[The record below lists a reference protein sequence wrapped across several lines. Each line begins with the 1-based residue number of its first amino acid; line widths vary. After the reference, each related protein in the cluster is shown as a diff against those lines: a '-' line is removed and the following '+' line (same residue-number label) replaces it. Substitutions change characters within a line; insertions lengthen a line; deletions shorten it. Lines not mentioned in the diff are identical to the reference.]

1 MNNNN
6 YQKKHRSA
14 KLIGMLLLGVILGL
28 ILKAFYWRMGKMYGT
43 LSLPFYHFFFF
54 FFIGFYAAMY
64 LQVILHEAGHALF
77 GLLTGYR
84 LTSFRIGNFMW
95 LRQNGKIRLKRFSLA
110 GTVGQCLMEPPEL
123 VDGRMPFVLYN
134 AGGFV
139 VNLITVPIFFSLSVV
154 LFGDYPIPAS
164 LFLGMACVGLILALQ
179 NGFPHKTELV
189 SNDGYNILLLMDSP
203 HALRAFHIQLKANAM
218 LAQGYGYSDMPKE
231 WFVLPPEEEWNNVF
245 QTTLVIM
252 ITGEWAKQGRVAEA
266 KEITE
271 KLLQREDAVAGIQRY
286 LLMMEYAYYEMLEG
300 GNAETIER
308 YFAEI
313 PVRFAKAMQKLL
325 SVLRINY
332 AYAVLQKQDEQ
343 AAAAMLQQF
352 EACAQTYPYEA
363 EVAEERKHIE
373 RIQQLAAQ
381 RKTAQS

>member
-1 MNNNN
+1 MEGNNK
-6 YQKKHRSA
+6 QKKHTTGKIIS
-14 KLIGMLLLGVILGL
+14 MLLLGVILGM
-28 ILKAFYWRMGKMYGT
+28 ILEAFYWRMGKMYGT

-54 FFIGFYAAMY
+54 FFIGFYAGMY

-84 LTSFRIGNFMW
+84 LTSFRIGKFMW
-95 LRQNGKIRLKRFSLA
+95 LRQNGKIRLKKFSLA

-123 VDGRMPFVLYN
+123 VDGRMPFILYN

-164 LFLGMACVGLILALQ
+164 LFLGIACVGLILALQ
-179 NGFPHKTELV
+179 NGFPRKTELV
-189 SNDGYNILLLMDSP
+189 TNDGYSILLLLDSP

-218 LAQGYGYSDMPKE
+218 LAQGYSYSDMPKE
-231 WFVLPPEEEWNNVF
+231 WFILPPEEEWNNIF

-252 ITGEWAKQGRVAEA
+252 IIGEWAKQGRIAEA

-271 KLLQREDAVAGIQRY
+271 KLLRREDAVAGLHRY
-286 LLMMEYAYYEMLEG
+286 LLILEYAYYEMLEG

-308 YFAEI
+308 CFAEI
-313 PVRFAKAMQKLL
+313 PPYFAKAMQKLL

-332 AYAVLQKQDEQ
+332 AYAVLQKHDEQ
-343 AAAAMLQQF
+343 TAATMLQRF
-352 EACAQTYPYEA
+352 EACAQTYPYAVEIA
-363 EVAEERKHIE
+363 DERKHIE
-373 RIQQLAAQ
+373 HVQQLAAQ
-381 RKTAQS
+381 RKNSQS